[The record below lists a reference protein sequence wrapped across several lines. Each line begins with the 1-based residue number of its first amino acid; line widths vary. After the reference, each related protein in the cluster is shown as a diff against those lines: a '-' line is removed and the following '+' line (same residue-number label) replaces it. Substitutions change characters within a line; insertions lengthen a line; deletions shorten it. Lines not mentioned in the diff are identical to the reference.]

1 MGQCANLVGFDANY
15 SFTRGSA
22 IVMGRA
28 SIVLAGDPKAVP
40 FSSNSEDLRSDF
52 GKWGIVRNYGSRSEL
67 LQQGTPADDV
77 YLIHDGLVKLVWVD
91 STGKQTILGLRS
103 PGCLIGVAAVVTAE
117 PCAMSVVTLV
127 PAILE
132 RISAEKF
139 LQRLQTDSD
148 FAWKIHQIQSREVH
162 EQLNWLGEMACSSA
176 RARLGNVFRRLSE
189 IGNVHTDGKKSRVRL
204 PLKQKEVA
212 ELIAVTPEHLSRLLH
227 DLSKDGLLHVRNG
240 WIVVPNAQALAAI

>member
-1 MGQCANLVGFDANY
+1 
-15 SFTRGSA
+15 
-22 IVMGRA
+22 MGRA
-28 SIVLAGDPKAVP
+28 SIVRASDRP
-40 FSSNSEDLRSDF
+40 FSSNSIDLQLDL
-52 GKWGIVRNYGSRSEL
+52 GKLGVVRNYVPRSEL

-77 YLIHDGLVKLVWVD
+77 YLIHEGLVKLVWGD
-91 STGKQTILGLRS
+91 SAGKQTILGLRS

-117 PCAMSVVTLV
+117 PCAISAVTLL
-127 PAILE
+127 PSILE

-148 FAWKIHQIQSREVH
+148 FAWKIHQVQSREVQ

-176 RARLGNVFRRLSE
+176 RSRLGNVFRRLSE
-189 IGNVHTDGKKSRVRL
+189 IGKVHTDGKKSRVRL

-227 DLSKDGLLHVRNG
+227 DLSRAGLLHLHNG
-240 WIVVPNAQALAAI
+240 WIVIPNPQALAAM

>member
-1 MGQCANLVGFDANY
+1 
-15 SFTRGSA
+15 
-22 IVMGRA
+22 MGRA
-28 SIVLAGDPKAVP
+28 SIFFTTDRKTLP
-40 FSSNSEDLRSDF
+40 FSSTSEDSASDF
-52 GKWGIVRNYGSRSEL
+52 GKCGIVRNYGSRSEL
-67 LQQGTPADDV
+67 LQQGSPADDV
-77 YLIHDGLVKLVWVD
+77 YLIHEGLVKLVWGD
-91 STGKQTILGLRS
+91 SSGRQTILGLRS
-103 PGCLIGVAAVVTAE
+103 PGCLIGVAAVVTGE
-117 PCAMSVVTLV
+117 PCAMSAITLV
-127 PAILE
+127 PCTLE

-162 EQLNWLGEMACSSA
+162 EHLNWLGEMACSSA
-176 RARLGNVFRRLSE
+176 RSRLGNVFRRLSE